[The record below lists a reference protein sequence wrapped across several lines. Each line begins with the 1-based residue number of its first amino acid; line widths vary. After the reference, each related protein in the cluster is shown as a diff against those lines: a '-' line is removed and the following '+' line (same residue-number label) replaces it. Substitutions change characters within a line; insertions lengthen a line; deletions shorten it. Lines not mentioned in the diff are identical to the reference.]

1 VLLVLPLRE
10 DRREDRREDVGAER
24 SASGWRGFEGWRPLK
39 QEDRANYDWMH
50 EMLYEVVVHSEA
62 YARAEWRGAA
72 PWAPPTSATLPPGGS
87 ATYGLRMIL
96 ARDVES
102 VGEALLAAGVPVAT
116 PLPAA
121 TLHADMTDARLHLST
136 PKGLEVVGSPLSD
149 PPGCLEAAPLS
160 SGTAAG
166 HGLRLRPVAVGR
178 CRLTLRYRWGPP
190 ADRRG
195 ELLQF
200 VHYNLLEPAVALLQR
215 HGNFAS
221 TVGWLPGNGSDP
233 WHRGPGYMGTDAD
246 ADGGRGGALLYEPR
260 VFMAGHSDE
269 SGASA
274 PLAMSVKQ
282 LGLPSDAEVAKLEE
296 YVHETL
302 WAGAS
307 GRRSSFLQGAD
318 HSVRLSMLYWND
330 AMDKDPSGPARKA
343 LPALYDHCHK
353 CWASC
358 KKGRDCC
365 YWMHCWSEEHS
376 LETWRAYNYPHVT
389 VGYWSLYRVARHISP
404 PPTKRAG
411 WRWYLEQAGRTA
423 VAMHTFGGRGTSQ
436 WGLMVGSIF
445 VAVLADL
452 RREGL
457 TALADELE
465 AVKERRMR
473 KWMSMLFPYGSE
485 FPWDSTGHEEIHSW
499 LLHDGKVADANKTV
513 QAVLAYS
520 TVVPHWAY
528 CGSAR
533 RCCDA
538 SAASCE
544 ERLLTPVPVPVP
556 VSRYWDFTIN
566 GKTQWG
572 NEREFHHYGAT
583 LNAVAVLDS
592 FRAFPERHY
601 LLRLGACALLGRLS
615 SAHACEERRR
625 VARDGEGCE
634 QATSP
639 TSTPRAPTPWRGTET
654 RGCCG
659 GTGSRETTAPA
670 STATGAPR
678 RRTSLACRRL
688 AGRASCATW
697 RWRARQGAER
707 PWPRRRW
714 PRRRKLATPVR
725 TCGSRRGTPLAGEH
739 TWRPSALPS
748 LWRVDDSSRSS
759 CSRAGGGQCCA
770 LRCTRGRAA
779 ARPASS
785 SRSSGAMGA
794 RRHRRARTVA
804 RTTRPRIR
812 ARAARRA
819 FSWFRSALGSRRE

>member
-1 VLLVLPLRE
+1 MIQV
-10 DRREDRREDVGAER
+10 
-24 SASGWRGFEGWRPLK
+24 
-39 QEDRANYDWMH
+39 
-50 EMLYEVVVHSEA
+50 
-62 YARAEWRGAA
+62 AR
-72 PWAPPTSATLPPGGS
+72 
-87 ATYGLRMIL
+87 
-96 ARDVES
+96 
-102 VGEALLAAGVPVAT
+102 
-116 PLPAA
+116 
-121 TLHADMTDARLHLST
+121 
-136 PKGLEVVGSPLSD
+136 
-149 PPGCLEAAPLS
+149 
-160 SGTAAG
+160 
-166 HGLRLRPVAVGR
+166 
-178 CRLTLRYRWGPP
+178 
-190 ADRRG
+190 
-195 ELLQF
+195 
-200 VHYNLLEPAVALLQR
+200 
-215 HGNFAS
+215 
-221 TVGWLPGNGSDP
+221 
-233 WHRGPGYMGTDAD
+233 
-246 ADGGRGGALLYEPR
+246 
-260 VFMAGHSDE
+260 
-269 SGASA
+269 
-274 PLAMSVKQ
+274 
-282 LGLPSDAEVAKLEE
+282 LEE

-330 AMDKDPSGPARKA
+330 AMDKDPSGPARRA

-465 AVKERRMR
+465 AIKERRMR

-544 ERLLTPVPVPVP
+544 ERLLTPVPV
-556 VSRYWDFTIN
+556 SRYWDFTIN

-615 SAHACEERRR
+615 
-625 VARDGEGCE
+625 
-634 QATSP
+634 
-639 TSTPRAPTPWRGTET
+639 
-654 RGCCG
+654 
-659 GTGSRETTAPA
+659 
-670 STATGAPR
+670 
-678 RRTSLACRRL
+678 
-688 AGRASCATW
+688 
-697 RWRARQGAER
+697 
-707 PWPRRRW
+707 
-714 PRRRKLATPVR
+714 
-725 TCGSRRGTPLAGEH
+725 
-739 TWRPSALPS
+739 
-748 LWRVDDSSRSS
+748 
-759 CSRAGGGQCCA
+759 
-770 LRCTRGRAA
+770 
-779 ARPASS
+779 
-785 SRSSGAMGA
+785 
-794 RRHRRARTVA
+794 
-804 RTTRPRIR
+804 
-812 ARAARRA
+812 
-819 FSWFRSALGSRRE
+819 

>member
-601 LLRLGACALLGRLS
+601 LLRLGACALLGHLS
-615 SAHACEERRR
+615 NIHPSGAYSMAWHGDPGLLR
-625 VARDGEGCE
+625 RDGFSGDYGPGVYGYWRSAAAYVACMPPFGWSCFLCDLAVEGE
-634 QATSP
+634 
-639 TSTPRAPTPWRGTET
+639 
-654 RGCCG
+654 
-659 GTGSRETTAPA
+659 
-670 STATGAPR
+670 
-678 RRTSLACRRL
+678 
-688 AGRASCATW
+688 
-697 RWRARQGAER
+697 
-707 PWPRRRW
+707 
-714 PRRRKLATPVR
+714 
-725 TCGSRRGTPLAGEH
+725 
-739 TWRPSALPS
+739 
-748 LWRVDDSSRSS
+748 
-759 CSRAGGGQCCA
+759 AGGGAA
-770 LRCTRGRAA
+770 LASAAMASAAKACDAGANLRVTPRDAFGRRAYLAPLGLTVTVEGGRLVEVELQPRGRRAVLRVAVHERARSSEASVFLEVERRDGRAPAPTSAYSCAYDEAA
-779 ARPASS
+779 YPCSGRKAGVFVVPLRVGEPTRVILQASASGSTPAS
-785 SRSSGAMGA
+785 
-794 RRHRRARTVA
+794 
-804 RTTRPRIR
+804 
-812 ARAARRA
+812 
-819 FSWFRSALGSRRE
+819 